1 MNGLLGFGR
10 EDALRFDSL
19 RNRVF
24 RMIGKE
30 LEEDSYCKS
39 YEGAIDIEIS
49 YPNYFEEEKP
59 VIFIITL
66 HCYILVNGR
75 HQNFYGNT
83 FREALD
89 RFEEWIKEK
98 EEGYA
103 AD

>member
-1 MNGLLGFGR
+1 MYREQADGGDREGDVGDMSGLWGFRR

-39 YEGAIDIEIS
+39 YEGAIDIDIS

-59 VIFIITL
+59 VACF
-66 HCYILVNGR
+66 
-75 HQNFYGNT
+75 
-83 FREALD
+83 AM
-89 RFEEWIKEK
+89 
-98 EEGYA
+98 
-103 AD
+103 